1 MWLLL
6 SRVILPSVSPEAPS
20 VFSLTLGTCCLKTS
34 GVSLRGERR
43 RWAPRPGPQASTDG
57 ASDASDASATAAT
70 TVHRSTDDDDD
81 ARQRRRRVRGAS
93 SAITSSSSS
102 SSYSSYSSSAGA
114 GVWRDA
120 TLARHTH
127 TARTHGDEKK
137 KKTPLLLLL
146 LLLNDGNVAYRH
158 VP

>member
-57 ASDASDASATAAT
+57 ASDASDAS
-70 TVHRSTDDDDD
+70 D
-81 ARQRRRRVRGAS
+81 ADPVAQAHVAHQVVR
-93 SAITSSSSS
+93 
-102 SSYSSYSSSAGA
+102 
-114 GVWRDA
+114 
-120 TLARHTH
+120 
-127 TARTHGDEKK
+127 
-137 KKTPLLLLL
+137 PL
-146 LLLNDGNVAYRH
+146 NGSFYDMYFTGK
-158 VP
+158 